1 MKKEYAVGLDIG
13 GTHITAGVIDITNM
27 KVLESSMYKVSFD
40 SNLPVNQVLDIWEK
54 AIRTSWDNSGV
65 ETMTGI
71 AVCMPGPFDY
81 TKGISWIKGQSK
93 YEHFYGLNIG
103 DLIRNQLK
111 LSNDFKVL
119 FENDA
124 ACFGKGEVHKDKNN
138 LSKKVMAVTLG
149 TGLGSCFIDKG
160 ISISSGNQVPPDG
173 EIWNLPFRNGI
184 AEDYVSLRGLIAK
197 YSPYKEKTIEN
208 GLDLFNLATF
218 GDEFAVKAFEDMGK
232 DLAEIVIPLFKNFS
246 VEHFVIGGKI
256 ADSCTLFLPAFNE
269 KIKDAGFEITI
280 QISDDN
286 ENAALLGAA
295 SLLYNEQSS
304 VLHATMI
311 G

>member
-27 KVLESSMYKVSFD
+27 KVLESSMHKESFD
-40 SNLPVNQVLDIWEK
+40 SNLPVDQVLNIWEK
-54 AIRTSWDNSGV
+54 AIRASWDSLCA

-81 TKGISWIKGQSK
+81 ENGVCLIKGQSK

-103 DLIRNQLK
+103 NLLREKLK
-111 LSNDFKVL
+111 LANDFKIL

-124 ACFGKGEVHKDKNN
+124 TCFGKGEVYKDKNN
-138 LSKKVMAVTLG
+138 LSKKVMAITLG

-160 ISISSGNQVPPDG
+160 ISISSGNQVPIDG
-173 EIWNLPFRNGI
+173 EMWNLPFKNGI

-197 YSPYKEKTIEN
+197 YSHFKETTVEN
-208 GLDLFNLATF
+208 GLELYNCAIS
-218 GDEFAVKAFEDMGK
+218 GDELAVKAFENMGE
-232 DLAEIVIPLFKNFS
+232 DLAEIVLPWFKNFS

-256 ADSCTLFLPAFNE
+256 ADSSALFLPAFSK
-269 KIKDAGFEITI
+269 KIKDSGHEITI
-280 QISDDN
+280 HISNDN

-295 SLLYNEQSS
+295 SLLCTAYMHQQ
-304 VLHATMI
+304 I
-311 G
+311 I

>member
-27 KVLESSMYKVSFD
+27 EVLESSMHKESFD
-40 SNLPVNQVLDIWEK
+40 SNLPVDQVLNIWEK

-71 AVCMPGPFDY
+71 VVCMPGPFDY
-81 TKGISWIKGQSK
+81 GNGVCWIKGQSK
-93 YEHFYGLNIG
+93 YEHFYGLNIA
-103 DLIRNQLK
+103 DLLRDKLK
-111 LSNDFKVL
+111 LPNDFKIL

-124 ACFGKGEVHKDKNN
+124 VCFGKGEVYKDMNN
-138 LSKKVMAVTLG
+138 LSKKVMSITLG

-160 ISISSGNQVPPDG
+160 ISITTGNQVPTDG
-173 EIWNLPFRNGI
+173 EMWNLPFKKGI

-197 YSPYKEKTIEN
+197 YSHFKETTVES
-208 GLDLFNLATF
+208 GLELYNRAIA
-218 GDEFAVKAFEDMGK
+218 GDGMAVKAFEKMGE
-232 DLAEIVIPLFKNFS
+232 DLAEIVIPWFKNFS

-256 ADSCTLFLPAFNE
+256 ADSSSLFLPAFS
-269 KIKDAGFEITI
+269 KRIKNAGHDITI
-280 QISDDN
+280 QISNDN

-295 SLLYNEQSS
+295 SLLYT
-304 VLHATMI
+304 V
-311 G
+311 